1 MCQTFLRLTIE
12 PSEIWNDA
20 IAMMYQKVEK
30 DVSGVAES
38 DENVILD
45 WRVGHDA
52 EGKEERKL
60 QAHSTKIHR

>member
-38 DENVILD
+38 DENVIL
-45 WRVGHDA
+45 
-52 EGKEERKL
+52 EGG
-60 QAHSTKIHR
+60 T